1 MYARPVRRS
10 TDGAA
15 PFRRTGLKAAARIPT
30 SLRHGRLTQARG
42 IEFKKMMQKNEGGT
56 PTPSEKS
63 KTTSEVICRPFND
76 LCVFGL

>member
-15 PFRRTGLKAAARIPT
+15 PFRRTGLKAAKLVPT

-42 IEFKKMMQKNEGGT
+42 IEFKKMMQK
-56 PTPSEKS
+56 K
-63 KTTSEVICRPFND
+63 
-76 LCVFGL
+76 